1 MNSISV
7 VIPVFNAEPN
17 LRELVGQLIP
27 QLEFISKEFEIVLV
41 DDCSRDA
48 SWSIITEMQSA
59 DLRVRGIRLSRNYG
73 QHNALLC
80 GIRAAK
86 NQVIVTMD
94 DDLQNLVGEIP
105 KLLRALD
112 EGFDVVYGTP
122 EKLQHG
128 LPRLEQPGGGI
139 EISPAGPED
148 EEELAAMAGSILSHG
163 RFHQDPRLGSEIG
176 NRGVRA
182 GCATVSVVS
191 SKPRTSADWTG
202 QPSLFSL

>member
-86 NQVIVTMD
+86 KQVIVTMD

-105 KLLRALD
+105 KLLL
-112 EGFDVVYGTP
+112 YGTP